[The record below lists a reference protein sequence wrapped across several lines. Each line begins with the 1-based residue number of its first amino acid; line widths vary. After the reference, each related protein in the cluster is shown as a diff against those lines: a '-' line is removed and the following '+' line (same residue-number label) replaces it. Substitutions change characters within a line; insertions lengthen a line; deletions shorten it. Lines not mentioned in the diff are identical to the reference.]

1 MKVATQHEIKLGGQ
15 RVDYRV
21 VRSAAARKLRLRVGP
36 NGVEVLLPIGRTSE
50 DVSAFMDMSGVWI
63 LDQLERAERL
73 RSLRR
78 PTQHKTGEILFRG
91 ESTQVRIEVTPARS
105 RGNIVDYLN
114 GKIIVRCGVG
124 SRTPIARSLQNWL
137 RKEARL
143 LIERYLAPLTER
155 LRQKPDR
162 IYVMGQRTKWG
173 NCSPLRNLS
182 FNWRLILAP
191 EFVSRYLVIHEV
203 THLVVP
209 DHSARFW
216 LTVQG
221 LCPDVEGAKRWLRE
235 HESELFL
242 DLTSRIHENGARG
255 LANTLEKDKR
265 RPSST
270 T

>member
-1 MKVATQHEIKLGGQ
+1 MKVATQHEIKLGGR

-21 VRSAAARKLRLRVGP
+21 VRSSAARKLRLRVGS
-36 NGVEVLLPIGRTSE
+36 NGVEVLQPIGRTSE
-50 DVSAFMDMSGVWI
+50 DVSAFVYMNGTWI
-63 LDQLERAERL
+63 MDQLERAERL

-78 PTQHKTGEILFRG
+78 PTQYKTGEILFRG
-91 ESTQVRIEVTPARS
+91 EPTRVRIEATPARS
-105 RGNIVDYLN
+105 RGNVVDFLN
-114 GKIIVRCGVG
+114 GEIIVRCGVG

-143 LIERYLAPLTER
+143 LIERHLASLTER

-191 EFVSRYLVIHEV
+191 EFVSRYLVNHEA

-221 LCPDVEGAKRWLRE
+221 FCPDMERAKRWLRE
-235 HESELFL
+235 HESDLFF
-242 DLTSRIHENGARG
+242 DLASRLHENGARG
-255 LANTLEKDKR
+255 LANTFREGQEAPK
-265 RPSST
+265 
-270 T
+270 